1 MKKSDS
7 NNNDKDLVKELKQL
21 RKENE
26 RLKLKFQTTETK
38 NKELK
43 KELKKKVV
51 PKKTLA
57 DEQLKL
63 LLKLFRDIDSQ
74 SS

>member
-1 MKKSDS
+1 MKKSDL
-7 NNNDKDLVKELKQL
+7 NNNDKNLEKELKQL

-26 RLKLKFQTTETK
+26 RLKLKFQTTETE